1 MQKKKK
7 TSMQRIKLRYPLMIP
22 ILLMY
27 YSTFSRHVFFS
38 SIALTNMQEISTRS
52 FEENLGDPD
61 VYTIALWG
69 KN

>member
-1 MQKKKK
+1 
-7 TSMQRIKLRYPLMIP
+7 MIP

-27 YSTFSRHVFFS
+27 YLVDMFFS
-38 SIALTNMQEISTRS
+38 SIALTNMQEISTQS

>member
-1 MQKKKK
+1 
-7 TSMQRIKLRYPLMIP
+7 MIP

-27 YSTFSRHVFFS
+27 YLVVMFFL

>member
-1 MQKKKK
+1 MQKK
-7 TSMQRIKLRYPLMIP
+7 SMQRIKLRYPLMIP

-27 YSTFSRHVFFS
+27 YLVVMFFL